1 VDFVRVLMRYFSYAY
16 HGLLALFLL
25 GISLIALAGNTHTL
39 HLDVLPW
46 NGAALTYWLFFG
58 ALFGLIA
65 LILALKGTA
74 RVLFLVWSAIVVL
87 MLLKGYVF
95 SPLHFDSGELA
106 IAVWLLGG
114 ALVALA
120 GAWFQFRVRP
130 PRKKLY

>member
-1 VDFVRVLMRYFSYAY
+1 MDFVRVLMRYFSYAY

-25 GISLIALAGNTHTL
+25 GISLIALAGNSHTL
-39 HLDVLPW
+39 HLEVLPW
-46 NGAALTYWLFFG
+46 TGAALTYWVFFG

-87 MLLKGYVF
+87 ALLKGYVF
-95 SPLHFDSGELA
+95 SSYHFDSGELSTA
-106 IAVWLLGG
+106 AWLFGG